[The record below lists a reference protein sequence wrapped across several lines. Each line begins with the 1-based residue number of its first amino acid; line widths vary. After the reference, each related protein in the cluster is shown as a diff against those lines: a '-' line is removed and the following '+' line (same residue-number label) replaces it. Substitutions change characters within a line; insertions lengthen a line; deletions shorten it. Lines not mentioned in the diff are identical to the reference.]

1 MAATLSLTS
10 DIIIA
15 LATLL
20 AGAIG
25 FYFITKFQLRELNE
39 DNKDIKMEV
48 KEIKSTLNTLIVG
61 QAKMDTE
68 VSYLKDEIRSY
79 RNNATT

>member
-15 LATLL
+15 LSTLL

-25 FYFITKFQLRELNE
+25 FYFITKFQLKGLSE

-48 KEIKSTLNTLIVG
+48 KEIKGTLNTLIVG